1 MQLFCDLRESKWVK
15 RDWEG
20 RRKKRNRAVVEGD
33 GAKEGFILK
42 YYFKPYL
49 YRDITHLVER
59 KKLIMQIH

>member
-1 MQLFCDLRESKWVK
+1 MRESKWVK

-20 RRKKRNRAVVEGD
+20 RTEKRNRAVVEGH

-42 YYFKPYL
+42 IFLKILFKPYL